1 MACMYIICVYVYVMC
16 VRTCICM
23 LCVYIYVP
31 YMWYIWLTLSLAD
44 IQFGEQDNIDLDW
57 FSYIIISVGVH

>member
-23 LCVYIYVP
+23 LCVYIAMYRICGQ
-31 YMWYIWLTLSLAD
+31 WYIWLTLSLMNWSKLAD
-44 IQFGEQDNIDLDW
+44 I
-57 FSYIIISVGVH
+57 